1 MRRAQNAPKT
11 DVARSSLENTP
22 ESLEITRKVYDIL
35 ARQIDEEVK
44 RLAEE
49 ERYSISRAI
58 GHIEFIGGALASRN
72 SELSDETL
80 LAQSFAQLQIFLLE
94 DNETRNAVSLEELKK
109 MGGFW
114 TSHSPLTSS
123 VEHLIREIPG
133 NITARS
139 VFKLVRGAETQLPAG
154 NFVTN
159 IERGAMTLDM
169 VLRNFEVSAIR
180 GREVDRKLELYWSL
194 RGVAPK
200 WYSSEQIEYRM
211 FQINSRAAQL
221 VRRVFEERTLSL
233 HSSGPRR
240 GSFLIPTSVFSFAGL
255 ETFAA
260 VAAVGGIYLQSNVPV
275 VEYVNTVLKDQSFER
290 MAAAN
295 IYLEIIRNILFLRN
309 TDESEVQ
316 ARLDRMLRD
325 LTARGMDVYVRDWE
339 SFRKVAQTQTL
350 RLFDPSAWS
359 KRGTSDEEEFEW
371 TY

>member
-11 DVARSSLENTP
+11 DMARSSLENTP

-350 RLFDPSAWS
+350 RLFDRSAWS

>member
-44 RLAEE
+44 RLAEEE

-295 IYLEIIRNILFLRN
+295 IYLEIIRNISTVRLTREALVRKPIAAGLF
-309 TDESEVQ
+309 
-316 ARLDRMLRD
+316 
-325 LTARGMDVYVRDWE
+325 G
-339 SFRKVAQTQTL
+339 
-350 RLFDPSAWS
+350 
-359 KRGTSDEEEFEW
+359 
-371 TY
+371 

>member
-194 RGVAPK
+194 R
-200 WYSSEQIEYRM
+200 
-211 FQINSRAAQL
+211 
-221 VRRVFEERTLSL
+221 
-233 HSSGPRR
+233 R

>member
-194 RGVAPK
+194 RGWRRNGIRPSK
-200 WYSSEQIEYRM
+200 SNIECFRS
-211 FQINSRAAQL
+211 IH
-221 VRRVFEERTLSL
+221 VPLS
-233 HSSGPRR
+233 
-240 GSFLIPTSVFSFAGL
+240 
-255 ETFAA
+255 
-260 VAAVGGIYLQSNVPV
+260 
-275 VEYVNTVLKDQSFER
+275 
-290 MAAAN
+290 
-295 IYLEIIRNILFLRN
+295 
-309 TDESEVQ
+309 
-316 ARLDRMLRD
+316 
-325 LTARGMDVYVRDWE
+325 
-339 SFRKVAQTQTL
+339 
-350 RLFDPSAWS
+350 
-359 KRGTSDEEEFEW
+359 
-371 TY
+371 